1 MPDIDN
7 KVEVNL
13 QAGEC
18 LLLVGST
25 WGVAV
30 YLVRLAVGL
39 EYPQEPVGNLTGLK

>member
-18 LLLVGST
+18 LLPVGST

-39 EYPQEPVGNLTGLK
+39 KDPQEPVGHLTGLK